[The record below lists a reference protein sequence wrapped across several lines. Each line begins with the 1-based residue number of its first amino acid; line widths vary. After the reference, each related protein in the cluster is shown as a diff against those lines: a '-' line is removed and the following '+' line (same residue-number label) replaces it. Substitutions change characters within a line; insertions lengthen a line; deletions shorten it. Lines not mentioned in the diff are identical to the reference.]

1 MADLNPCLM
10 CGADLA
16 TRELPP
22 LMIEHLHIAGVRAI
36 IAMLRDERYRDCN
49 KVADDLERT
58 ISGATQPPPA
68 GVDVSD
74 EMVERLVGDLP
85 RQRELARRL
94 IASGQKAAHVSCS
107 ETHEISEFVDD
118 ACDYIERT
126 TAAPSRTRG
135 EEG

>member
-1 MADLNPCLM
+1 MAALGFVIEDRGHCRCVVWDNGGGVKPATITECALWDALN
-10 CGADLA
+10 
-16 TRELPP
+16 
-22 LMIEHLHIAGVRAI
+22 
-36 IAMLRDERYRDCN
+36 
-49 KVADDLERT
+49 
-58 ISGATQPPPA
+58 TQPPTIGA
-68 GVDVSD
+68 DVTV
-74 EMVERLVGDLP
+74 EMVDRLMGDVP